1 MRTMVITDE
10 VKQRITW
17 LETERGHVTPTAIVE
32 DAASST
38 SPLHPLFEWDDT
50 IAAAKYRLYQ
60 ARTVLQRL
68 TITITTEH
76 LTIDAPMYVRDPS
89 LAFDQ
94 QGYVSVAQ
102 LRADP
107 VQARASVLLEFGR
120 AESALTR
127 ARAVAVA
134 LHLEDDID
142 DLVARLTGI
151 RAQLRDEPTPS
162 QEHVA

>member
-1 MRTMVITDE
+1 MTAPVITE
-10 VKQRITW
+10 AVKQRIAW

-32 DAASST
+32 DAASPM

-50 IAAAKYRLYQ
+50 TAAAHYRLYQ

-76 LTIDAPMYVRDPS
+76 LTINAPMYVRDPAVS
-89 LAFDQ
+89 SDQ

-120 AESALTR
+120 AESALPRPWRSTS
-127 ARAVAVA
+127 
-134 LHLEDDID
+134 LDGEC
-142 DLVARLTGI
+142 
-151 RAQLRDEPTPS
+151 
-162 QEHVA
+162 